1 MTLIT
6 IRPGPTIHVWQDGK
20 EVIAVPLDKY
30 AALYVASRL
39 LAEAARGG
47 VS

>member
-6 IRPGPTIHVWQDGK
+6 IRPGPTVHVWQDGK
-20 EVIAVPLDKY
+20 EVAAVALSPI